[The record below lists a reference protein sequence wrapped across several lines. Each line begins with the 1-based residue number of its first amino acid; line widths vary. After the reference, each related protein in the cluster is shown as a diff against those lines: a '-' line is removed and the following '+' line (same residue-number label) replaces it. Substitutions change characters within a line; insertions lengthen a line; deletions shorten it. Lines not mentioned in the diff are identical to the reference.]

1 MMDMGPLPLQE
12 ERNIGL
18 EVFFTDTEPLGGRLR
33 KDPEDFVVKEI
44 SEPPLEVLDGEF
56 SIATVTVRNWETNR
70 LVQALADSIGMS
82 KKAIKF
88 AGTKDKRAVT
98 SQLMSFRCSP
108 ERLLQ
113 VKLRDLRISNIYR
126 SSTDLVLGGLYG
138 NDFHIKIRDIS
149 MDQESVRSLTERCL
163 GKMVSIGGFPNFFG
177 VQRFGAI
184 RPITHLVGKHI
195 VKRHFK
201 EAVLTY
207 LCEPYQKEP
216 AKQQEKKKQLE
227 KDLDFKNALTNYPMD
242 AIFERSIISHLSK
255 NTDDWTGALE
265 ILPENLK
272 MMFVHAYQSY
282 LFNRMLSERIRQG
295 ITLNEPVEGDIL
307 LPLNKKRL
315 PDRHTYIEVRKDNIL
330 EMSRL
335 VKDGRAFISGLIFGR
350 DPIYAKG
357 EMGEI
362 ENKIVSSENLISEDF
377 DIFEIDKVS
386 SNGIRRELLA
396 PVFDLK
402 WRVQPDREPDIGTF
416 FDESTMI
423 ELKFTLFRGSY
434 ATSFLRELIKGALI
448 VY

>member
-1 MMDMGPLPLQE
+1 MGPLPLQE
-12 ERNIGL
+12 EHNIGL

-44 SEPPLEVLDGEF
+44 SEPPVEVLEGDF

-88 AGTKDKRAVT
+88 AGTKDKRAIT
-98 SQLMSFRCSP
+98 SQLMSFKCPP

-149 MDQESVRSLTERCL
+149 IDQERVRSLTERCL

-177 VQRFGAI
+177 VQRFGAV
-184 RPITHLVGKHI
+184 RPITHLVGKQI
-195 VKRHFK
+195 VKRQFK

-207 LCEPYQKEP
+207 ICEPYQKEP
-216 AKQQEKKKQLE
+216 AKQQEKRRQLE
-227 KDLDFKNALTNYPMD
+227 KNLDFENALAFYPMD
-242 AIFERSIISHLSK
+242 AIFERSMISHLSK
-255 NTDDWTGALE
+255 NPDDWTGALE

-282 LFNRMLSERIRQG
+282 LFNRMLSERIRRG
-295 ITLNEPVEGDIL
+295 ISLNEPVEGDML

-315 PDRHTYIEVRKDNIL
+315 PDRHTYIEVRKDNID
-330 EMSRL
+330 EMQRL
-335 VKDGRAFISGLIFGR
+335 VKDGRAFISGLIIGR

-362 ENKIVSSENLISEDF
+362 ERSIISSEDLIAEDF
-377 DIFEIDKVS
+377 DIFEIEKIS
-386 SNGIRRELLA
+386 SNGIRREILA

-402 WRVQPDREPDIGTF
+402 WRVQSDKETVMDNMPIER
-416 FDESTMI
+416 TML

-434 ATSFLRELIKGALI
+434 ATSFLRELIKGPLI

>member
-1 MMDMGPLPLQE
+1 
-12 ERNIGL
+12 
-18 EVFFTDTEPLGGRLR
+18 
-33 KDPEDFVVKEI
+33 
-44 SEPPLEVLDGEF
+44 
-56 SIATVTVRNWETNR
+56 
-70 LVQALADSIGMS
+70 
-82 KKAIKF
+82 
-88 AGTKDKRAVT
+88 
-98 SQLMSFRCSP
+98 
-108 ERLLQ
+108 
-113 VKLRDLRISNIYR
+113 
-126 SSTDLVLGGLYG
+126 
-138 NDFHIKIRDIS
+138 
-149 MDQESVRSLTERCL
+149 
-163 GKMVSIGGFPNFFG
+163 MVSIGGFPNFFG

-184 RPITHLVGKHI
+184 RPITHSVGKHI
-195 VKRHFK
+195 VNRHFK
-201 EAVLTY
+201 AAVLTY

-216 AKQQEKKKQLE
+216 TKQQEKKKQLE
-227 KDLDFKNALTNYPMD
+227 KDLDFKTALTNYPMD
-242 AIFERSIISHLSK
+242 AIFERSMISHLSK

-282 LFNRMLSERIRQG
+282 LFNRMLSERIRRG

-315 PDRHTYIEVRKDNIL
+315 PDRHTYIEVRKDNIH

-402 WRVQPDREPDIGTF
+402 WRVQPEREADVGTF